1 MHCIFAWL
9 RSAVDQRA
17 FAAVVGIAMTPD
29 GVLVPL
35 RWETALKRMLRS
47 KYFGHVLRSMG
58 LQTSQMMEVV
68 AKAYWQLDLSRGQ
81 PPILRVGL
89 RPVTFALLL
98 LSLELTSFSTD
109 CVEEARTRLLR
120 QIPAADK
127 ADVLRAQARLAT
139 LLGSGS
145 A

>member
-35 RWETALKRMLRS
+35 RWETTLKRTLWSKDVGKMLRS
-47 KYFGHVLRSMG
+47 SG

-68 AKAYWQLDLSRGQ
+68 AKAYWQLDLSRDQ
-81 PPILRVGL
+81 PPIQRVGL
-89 RPVTFALLL
+89 RPMTFALVLMA
-98 LSLELTSFSTD
+98 LELTSFSTD

-120 QIPAADK
+120 QIPTADK

-139 LLGSGS
+139 RLGSGS